1 MHASCLA
8 SVCSLLSSV
17 SQPQTRTNTTGVI
30 AAKLSS
36 LMRREPK
43 KKKKKVSTVVTLK
56 GLGCWILGWV
66 LEGRATLL
74 DERAP
79 VERGDHSPWPVA
91 RGSISRFDSIKAFMD
106 FQSRRYSGDGFWPSG
121 EKNRPVLGVT
131 VQGNRGSKK

>member
-1 MHASCLA
+1 MLTVVFSKSTTDPNKHNRRYCGKALKSHAA
-8 SVCSLLSSV
+8 
-17 SQPQTRTNTTGVI
+17 RT
-30 AAKLSS
+30 K
-36 LMRREPK
+36 REE
-43 KKKKKVSTVVTLK
+43 KKVSTVVTLK